1 MKWATVVLIAV
12 VCFAAL
18 PGPVLADGTMQWGTC
33 SDPMAFI
40 TDANAGGALAPIGSL
55 VELWDAS
62 ASSPIATTRVGLAYI
77 PPEAGRFVANTSLAD
92 GSYSFQ
98 VRVFNVPDPYAPGVE
113 SCVVIVGQNG
123 RGTSGIDVQIATMS
137 PATICYP
144 SAEIP
149 TGTFNPSQGG
159 GCQVLNPL
167 AVTLAAFSAT
177 ALDDAVLVQWETTS
191 EIDNLGFNLYRGL
204 ADGGPWTQL
213 NPTLLP
219 SQAPG
224 GSQGF
229 SYEYRDTAVAPGAT
243 YYYLLESVDL
253 AGATAQHG
261 PISVFYSGAPT
272 AVDLVSLAATP
283 ATSQGAQAVA
293 ALALASLALAGWSQ
307 RRRVMAG
314 AELPGDATR
323 MGRL

>member
-1 MKWATVVLIAV
+1 MKWVIVILIAGA
-12 VCFAAL
+12 CLAAL
-18 PGPVLADGTMQWGTC
+18 PMPVLANGTLQWGTC
-33 SDPMAFI
+33 PDPVALI
-40 TDANAGGALAPIGSL
+40 TDANAGGALVPVGSL

-62 ASSPIATTRVGLAYI
+62 ASSPTAITRVGQGHLT
-77 PPEAGRFVANTSLAD
+77 PQAGRFVVNTLSLAD
-92 GSYSFQ
+92 GSYSLQ
-98 VRVFNVPDPYAPGVE
+98 VRVYNVPDPYAPGVE

-123 RGTSGIDVQIATMS
+123 RGTDGINVQIATLQ

-149 TGTFNPSQGG
+149 TGAFSPNQGG

-213 NPTLLP
+213 NPALIP

-229 SYEYRDTAVAPGAT
+229 SYEYRDTAVLPDTT

-253 AGATAQHG
+253 AGTTARHG
-261 PISVFYSGAPT
+261 PVSVFYSGAPT
-272 AVDLVSLAATP
+272 AVDLVSLAATS
-283 ATSQGAQAVA
+283 ATSQGAQAVV
-293 ALALASLALAGWSQ
+293 ALALGSLALAGWSQ
-307 RRRVMAG
+307 RRKARSDAD
-314 AELPGDATR
+314 PTGDTTR
-323 MGRL
+323 M